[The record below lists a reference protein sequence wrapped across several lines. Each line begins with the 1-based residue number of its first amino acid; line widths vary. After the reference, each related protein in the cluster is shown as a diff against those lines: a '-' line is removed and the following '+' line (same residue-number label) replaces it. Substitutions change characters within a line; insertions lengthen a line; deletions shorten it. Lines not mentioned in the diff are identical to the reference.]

1 MQDALMSPARINKM
15 HCSSSGFKKL
25 FIKNSLN
32 FLEFCEIV
40 SVGEASF
47 LKKKNTLCDSENRRF
62 LKYLGLGHLSSRS
75 LEVRQKG

>member
-15 HCSSSGFKKL
+15 HCSSSDFNKL

-47 LKKKNTLCDSENRRF
+47 LKKNNPL
-62 LKYLGLGHLSSRS
+62 
-75 LEVRQKG
+75 

>member
-15 HCSSSGFKKL
+15 HCSSSGFNKL

-47 LKKKNTLCDSENRRF
+47 FKKKIPFVIQKTEDSLNIW
-62 LKYLGLGHLSSRS
+62 GWGI
-75 LEVRQKG
+75 